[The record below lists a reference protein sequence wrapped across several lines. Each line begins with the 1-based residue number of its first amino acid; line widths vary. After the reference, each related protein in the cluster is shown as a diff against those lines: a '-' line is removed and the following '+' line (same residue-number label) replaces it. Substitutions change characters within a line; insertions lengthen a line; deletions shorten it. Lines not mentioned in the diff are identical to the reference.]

1 MAGCA
6 QRFDE
11 YCRDQGS
18 YRVDVHRPRHSRSER
33 HRNKVLSIGWDRVG
47 SGSRSI
53 RGRAPGVRG
62 SGCGGETVA
71 AAHVGDV
78 VVGARGGGDP
88 SAGLLIVGV
97 RPGSAL
103 TGDAEVGA
111 VFCGCCARGCY
122 PIASADYP
130 RGEICRRAQC
140 AEFRSARCDRLR
152 ATLSGVSLGVGDSPA
167 AGDGSRR
174 IGRIP
179 LARVVWDARGPLP
192 VGACREG
199 PCSATRCLG
208 SVPPS
213 GRITRQGGW

>member
-1 MAGCA
+1 VKDLSDERSDFEIELVAGCA

-18 YRVDVHRPRHSRSER
+18 YRVDVRRPRRSRSER

-88 SAGLLIVGV
+88 SAGLLRVGV
-97 RPGSAL
+97 RPG
-103 TGDAEVGA
+103 
-111 VFCGCCARGCY
+111 
-122 PIASADYP
+122 
-130 RGEICRRAQC
+130 
-140 AEFRSARCDRLR
+140 
-152 ATLSGVSLGVGDSPA
+152 
-167 AGDGSRR
+167 
-174 IGRIP
+174 
-179 LARVVWDARGPLP
+179 
-192 VGACREG
+192 
-199 PCSATRCLG
+199 LG
-208 SVPPS
+208 SHRRCR
-213 GRITRQGGW
+213 GRGSVLRVLRTRMLSNRSC